1 MVGPK
6 MSTRARITA
15 LCSTAL
21 ISLGCGVVYP
31 EVATPLRRPPP
42 DFALEPPPPGDLL
55 YLRFKSAVIPSRTRD
70 GRKWDSVGN
79 AAPDPYAKLFVND
92 KELILTPV
100 QSNTLRPTW
109 PEQKH
114 ANYRVPRGAK
124 VRIEVWDS
132 NALVPHPICRE
143 QVLNIHEQ
151 VEFDHAREIG
161 CDSGARVLLQVE
173 PAHGR
178 IGLGFYYEVG
188 KDHGAVTRVIG
199 ESPAAREKLKPGDQ
213 IVAVQ
218 GKPVKGMQDGELK
231 SLINANSAL
240 GVKLRLRDAKG
251 QEREITVK
259 DGGVYP
265 LAGEETLVE

>member
-109 PEQKH
+109 PDQKH

-124 VRIEVWDS
+124 VRVEVWDS

-151 VEFDHAREIG
+151 VEFEHAREIG

-231 SLINANSAL
+231 SLINANSAV

-265 LAGEETLVE
+265 LADEETLVE